1 VDSFEIYVY
10 SKEEVYALLG
20 GRLKSFLTFRMRT
33 NRAGVVPSTWCS
45 GEEWYQPHKLS
56 PPLPASQRHTATL
69 EGRAIGEQSALA
81 IRYERNW
88 HSMITLS
95 LPVITEVVL
104 EVP

>member
-1 VDSFEIYVY
+1 
-10 SKEEVYALLG
+10 
-20 GRLKSFLTFRMRT
+20 MRT
-33 NRAGVVPSTWCS
+33 SKANVVPSACYS
-45 GEEWYQPHKLS
+45 GAEWYQPHKLS

-88 HSMITLS
+88 HSMTTLS